1 MSTGSTPSAPDTVTE
16 ALALLEAEG
25 FTASFVVRDGRVRCL
40 ACGEVHEAS
49 TAVVERVHRFEGASD
64 PDDEAIVFGLRCTVC
79 GARGT
84 LVSAYGPGADP
95 DELDALQILHER
107 GS

>member
-1 MSTGSTPSAPDTVTE
+1 MAAGSAPPAPETVTE

-25 FTASFVVRDGRVRCL
+25 YTASFTVRDGRVLCR
-40 ACGEVHEAS
+40 ACGEAHDAV
-49 TAVVERVHRFEGASD
+49 TAVVERIYRFEGASD
-64 PDDEAIVFGLRCTVC
+64 PDDEEIVFALRCPVC

-95 DELDALQILHER
+95 DALDALQVLHRR
-107 GS
+107 GA